1 MSKKAK
7 DKRDLPARIP
17 KQLASNKIPFT
28 KKRGERNT
36 KVQPKMDKN
45 QTRFFIYFFVVAKL
59 SDSSLIVGLVIID
72 IVKAT

>member
-1 MSKKAK
+1 VGSALTTHLVVSKKAK
-7 DKRDLPARIP
+7 DKRDLPSRIP

-45 QTRFFIYFFVVAKL
+45 QTRFFIFLLLLNYQ
-59 SDSSLIVGLVIID
+59 
-72 IVKAT
+72 TRP